1 VTLVFSYTWLSTLPA
16 ANGGTQVRTLARS
29 LLLATLCQLGFA
41 QAVDVDT
48 GRSSV
53 TVKVEKS
60 GLFSAFAHNHTIQA
74 PLASGSLDAA
84 KRTATI
90 TFNTKEMKVVD
101 EGVKESERADIEQTM
116 KSEKVLDVQKF
127 PEVRFV
133 STSITPQD
141 GGRFQLRGD
150 LTLHGTTRPV
160 EFPLTFSNAH
170 YAGSVKLKQTDFG
183 ITPVTVAG
191 GTVKVKDVIE
201 VVFEIV
207 PK

>member
-1 VTLVFSYTWLSTLPA
+1 MLKH
-16 ANGGTQVRTLARS
+16 
-29 LLLATLCQLGFA
+29 GFA
-41 QAVDVDT
+41 LVVLMTAAQIVVGQAVDVDR

-53 TVKVEKS
+53 KIHVEKS

-74 PLASGSLDAA
+74 PLASGSVDSD
-84 KRTATI
+84 KRTATL

-101 EGVKESERADIEQTM
+101 EGAKDSERADIEQTM
-116 KSEKVLDVQKF
+116 KSDNVLDVQKF

-141 GGRFQLRGD
+141 GGRFQVRGD

-160 EFPLTFSNAH
+160 EFPLTFSNAR

-183 ITPVTVAG
+183 ITPVTIAG
-191 GTVKVKDVIE
+191 GAVKVKDLIE
-201 VVFEIV
+201 VIFEIV